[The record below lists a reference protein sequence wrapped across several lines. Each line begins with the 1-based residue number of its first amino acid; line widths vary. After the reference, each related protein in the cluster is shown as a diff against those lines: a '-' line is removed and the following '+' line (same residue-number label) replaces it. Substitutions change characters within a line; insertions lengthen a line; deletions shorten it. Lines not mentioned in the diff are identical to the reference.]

1 MNFIHYG
8 RDPDPKTVDVRMTAL
23 AAEGFTAASFGLSEH
38 QLRHHLDPCH
48 EPELFELWKM
58 DQAGRI
64 HLWEWLSAAHKATM
78 PAFFGSFRS
87 MVRKESHCRKI
98 ASCNSSRLERGLRAP
113 C

>member
-48 EPELFELWKM
+48 EPELFELLEDGPSRPDPPLGM
-58 DQAGRI
+58 AISGPQGHHAGI
-64 HLWEWLSAAHKATM
+64 LWQLPLHGE
-78 PAFFGSFRS
+78 
-87 MVRKESHCRKI
+87 EEI
-98 ASCNSSRLERGLRAP
+98 ALQEDRVLQQ
-113 C
+113 